1 MLNNKASVQQKE
13 KKIAIPNHKSK
24 VNKNKKSG
32 LTQNKPLEATEGKK
46 HWGQRL
52 DVAYEAGE
60 EWGGG
65 NSSAVGGVSG
75 VV

>member
-1 MLNNKASVQQKE
+1 MQQKE

-32 LTQNKPLEATEGKK
+32 LTQNKPLEATEGEK

-60 EWGGG
+60 E
-65 NSSAVGGVSG
+65 
-75 VV
+75 